1 MMWRKSNR
9 ILLALLLVCLWALP
23 VYSQSQEIES
33 QNILT
38 RLQKVSS
45 MLNELETRLQ
55 ERKQDTLKLQ
65 SDLIA
70 LSTELTAARQLL
82 DESQTD
88 LTETRNLLDSLTE
101 RYNQLLTVYKTQS
114 RKNKI
119 ELWIWRGVTVAELIA
134 IIALAASR

>member
-1 MMWRKSNR
+1 MCRKSNR
-9 ILLALLLVCLWALP
+9 ILLALLLACLWALP
-23 VYSQSQEIES
+23 AYSQSQETES

-38 RLQKVSS
+38 RLQKVNSI
-45 MLNELETRLQ
+45 LNELETRLQ

-119 ELWIWRGVTVAELIA
+119 ELWIWRGVTVAELVA